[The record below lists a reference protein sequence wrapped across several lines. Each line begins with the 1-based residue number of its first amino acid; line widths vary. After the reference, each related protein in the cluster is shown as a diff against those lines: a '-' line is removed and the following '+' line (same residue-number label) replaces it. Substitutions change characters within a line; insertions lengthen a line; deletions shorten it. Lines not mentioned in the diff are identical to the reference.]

1 MRGWLRPN
9 KAVRLRLA
17 IVLLM
22 GSLGLSAQSSHT
34 LQPRVGFYQMAEKGW
49 EPLTLHLT
57 AVDLILN
64 QGARTTFYLGPR
76 MAGNFLGVRAGYIS
90 LGGHAGIQHQINLKL
105 RLRAE
110 IDGSAGGGGYAQD
123 GDGWVVGSTA
133 SLLYAARNQRIE
145 AGVTYHYASG
155 GMIGGFSPVIGWTK
169 SVEFLKAKSS
179 VEHAHSGS
187 PMPIDFCLSGQ
198 WNLGK
203 RPFGNQDG
211 SKVFPFFLV
220 GSTIGFESNRI
231 QHRFSLN
238 AAVDTFGGYMNVIN
252 SMGFLMLNS
261 KWISLSPEVYLG
273 AGGGGRALF
282 LKGGLHY
289 GVGVVSDF
297 NVSDLYAFR
306 VSLQKMHTNGPWSY
320 TGVQLGLR
328 KKVSV
333 LSGNS
338 VNSRPTVITNSTERI
353 ILSPG
358 IKVHLSD
365 LGSVLSIGGELNLF
379 QKQNFDVFASTWW
392 AAVGGNRGAYAE
404 GLMGMR
410 WWLSKNLAMKSSIG
424 VGAGG
429 GVNHLDDASIGSLGV
444 IFGQSTTLSLEFW
457 RKAPTLFSATL
468 NVPIEF
474 SLAGFRE

>member
-1 MRGWLRPN
+1 
-9 KAVRLRLA
+9 
-17 IVLLM
+17 M
-22 GSLGLSAQSSHT
+22 GSVGLSAQSFYT

-64 QGARTTFYLGPR
+64 QGARTTVYLGPR

-90 LGGHAGIQHQINLKL
+90 LGGHLGIQRQLSSRL
-105 RLRAE
+105 SLRAE
-110 IDGSAGGGGYAQD
+110 VLGSAGGGGYAQD
-123 GDGWVVGSTA
+123 GDGWVLGSTA
-133 SLLYAARNQRIE
+133 SMLYEVRNQRLE
-145 AGVTYHYASG
+145 AGITYNYASG

-169 SVEFLKAKSS
+169 SVEFLNAKSS
-179 VEHAHSGS
+179 VERAHSGS
-187 PMPIDFCLSGQ
+187 PVPVDFCFSGQ

-203 RPFGNQDG
+203 RPFGNQEG

-220 GSTIGFESNRI
+220 GSTIGFESNRV

-252 SMGFLMLNS
+252 SLGFSMLNS

-306 VSLQKMHTNGPWSY
+306 VSLQKMYTNGPWSY

-333 LSGNS
+333 LSRNS
-338 VNSRPTVITNSTERI
+338 LNSRPTVVSNSTQRI

-365 LGSVLSIGGELNLF
+365 LGSVLSIGGELNLYK
-379 QKQNFDVFASTWW
+379 KQNFDVFASTWW

-429 GVNHLDDASIGSLGV
+429 GINHLDDATIGSLGV
-444 IFGQSTTLSLEFW
+444 ILGHSTTLSLEFW

-468 NVPIEF
+468 NVPLEF